1 MWILTEDNSMLNTN
15 NIIRMFIDETEKS
28 VCIKVLFNVSS
39 GSLWSDRTYTNFHI
53 FCILDNTEE
62 NKNTVKRI
70 FLEIFDSMY
79 SEKKTFN
86 IPKRLGRV

>member
-1 MWILTEDNSMLNTN
+1 MWILTDDKTMINTD
-15 NIIRMFIDETEKS
+15 NIIHMDIEETEKS
-28 VCIKVLFNVSS
+28 IYIKSYFNVSS

-70 FLEIFDSMY
+70 FNEIFDSI
-79 SEKKTFN
+79 KDQKVFN
-86 IPKRLGRV
+86 IPKRLIRV